1 MVSGVRETVTVAIG
15 VGIVRAVA
23 VRVSAIGESAV
34 QSWVVVAVVVEVI
47 QAGVSVWDVSSV
59 RGEVAGLWICLGVW
73 LRHRVWLGHWL
84 GLWECRGHSGEDN
97 N

>member
-1 MVSGVRETVTVAIG
+1 MVSGVRETATVAIG

-73 LRHRVWLGHWL
+73 LRHGVWL
-84 GLWECRGHSGEDN
+84 GLWECRDHSGEDN